1 MILKFSIGLSVAA
14 ILLGA
19 CSSGESAKTKGTNKP
34 SIVVTYSVL
43 GDIVEQLVGDLA
55 TVIVVIPDGQ
65 DPHEFQP
72 SAKDVETLNNA
83 SIVVSNGLDFEEGLL
98 DPLATAVSAGIPEFR
113 LGDNV
118 ATRVLDGGVDPHLWL
133 SPAKFLEAI
142 PALTAAIEMATGLDL
157 GDQSVAITSQLT
169 EIDAQVASILSGITC
184 KLVSGHDEMGYF
196 ADRYGC
202 TVIGAI
208 IPSFSTTSEAS
219 AGELAK
225 LKDQIAQHNVKAIFT
240 GLGTPQEVSNQLAN
254 ETRVKAVSLSTHYL
268 NGATNYREFI
278 LHLAQQIADAL
289 Q

>member
-118 ATRVLDGGVDPHLWL
+118 ATRVLDGGADPHLWL

-196 ADRYGC
+196 ANRYGC

-208 IPSFSTTSEAS
+208 VPSFSTTSEAS

-268 NGATNYREFI
+268 NGAINYREFI